1 MGRLTKVGSIKEK
14 SILDSWKEWS
24 LHGKFMFMPLR
35 HRIVKIKIDMLTAT
49 SLTAAMLEDHFPVS
63 SIFASLLKIC
73 ERQQVLSELTSTL
86 KQVDKVN
93 EQLTKSNKRL
103 SSEVVAQGNSKKR
116 RRSDITTVSRQQ
128 QWFRRKHIQSDIQQ
142 PLLEPT

>member
-1 MGRLTKVGSIKEK
+1 
-14 SILDSWKEWS
+14 
-24 LHGKFMFMPLR
+24 
-35 HRIVKIKIDMLTAT
+35 MLTAT
-49 SLTAAMLEDHFPVS
+49 SLTAAILEDHFPVS
-63 SIFASLLKIC
+63 SVFASLLKIC

-93 EQLTKSNKRL
+93 EQLTKSNKLL

-142 PLLEPT
+142 SLLEPT

>member
-1 MGRLTKVGSIKEK
+1 MRLENDFQASKQSLSKE
-14 SILDSWKEWS
+14 
-24 LHGKFMFMPLR
+24 
-35 HRIVKIKIDMLTAT
+35 
-49 SLTAAMLEDHFPVS
+49 
-63 SIFASLLKIC
+63 IC

-116 RRSDITTVSRQQ
+116 RLLLYPVSSNGFVENRFSLTSSSPCYFWMVKELVRHQ
-128 QWFRRKHIQSDIQQ
+128 
-142 PLLEPT
+142 